1 MKLIEL
7 KRKIDALSKK
17 AKKAKVDPEIRV
29 AVLPNFPSGISLRSK
44 VVSSLDDD
52 LNVEDTGNAHYI
64 YLAEKNEEGA
74 IFGEITERFGWGL
87 KSTQRRGLNGKD
99 N

>member
-1 MKLIEL
+1 MQLSEL
-7 KRKIDALSKK
+7 KTQIDALSKK

-29 AVLPNFPSGISLRSK
+29 AVLPKFPSGISLRSK

-64 YLAEKNEEGA
+64 YLAEKNETGA
-74 IFGEITERFGWGL
+74 IFGEVTERFGWGL
-87 KSTQRRGLNGKD
+87 KGRHYNGK
-99 N
+99 